1 MRLLSSEAIN
11 TAFAAEL
18 RRLRKQRRLSQ
29 TELANLAEIGQSH
42 VSYLERGERMPTLGL
57 FMRLCQV
64 LDVPFEDMIVEV
76 AHRAEALGAAG
87 GE

>member
-1 MRLLSSEAIN
+1 
-11 TAFAAEL
+11 
-18 RRLRKQRRLSQ
+18 
-29 TELANLAEIGQSH
+29 
-42 VSYLERGERMPTLGL
+42 MPTLGL